1 MLAIRLLRT
10 IVITVAILA
19 ATVVS
24 GVARASD
31 DETPV
36 NEYITLP
43 KFCWFQFSG
52 GKVGG
57 LDLGP
62 EANVAN
68 CGPHMNHYCYG
79 LLDLQR
85 SKKAKNV
92 ADRKMLLGR
101 ARQHTVYTINGM
113 KQDGTFAT
121 CSITP
126 HVEGTMR
133 AINLQMQIYNIQ
145 SK

>member
-1 MLAIRLLRT
+1 MFAVRLLRA
-10 IVITVAILA
+10 VAVTLA
-19 ATVVS
+19 AALAS
-24 GVARASD
+24 GIAGASD
-31 DETPV
+31 YDVPV

-43 KFCWFQFSG
+43 KFCWYQFSG
-52 GKVGG
+52 GKVAN
-57 LDLGP
+57 LNVGP
-62 EANVAN
+62 ESQVTN

-85 SKKAKNV
+85 SKRAKNV

-113 KQDGTFAT
+113 KQDGTLAT

-133 AINLQMQIYNIQ
+133 DINLQMQIYNVK